1 MEFCNSVQKVDQNG
15 VVYRGVAFSVPLIR
29 KGKRKNNS
37 FKEKREYSP
46 KELKDY
52 SLEEL
57 KDYSVGELK
66 RDNKNKERAI
76 RRAKSSIRDYVK
88 TNVDLN
94 YFVTYTLDPK
104 IMDRYDSAAIYA
116 KVRAWL
122 SNGVARKGFKYV
134 LVPEKHKDGAW
145 HFHGFVN
152 VPLEWNYGY
161 SVCRCISPIGVISSP
176 GEVSVSPVGSSA
188 PPISASP
195 SSRDK
200 CINYVVSYVKKNMEK
215 FNGRYYLHSKNL
227 EKPFKIYSNVNFGD
241 IENCYC
247 MEIEGLGVKVKI
259 WDE

>member
-1 MEFCNSVQKVDQNG
+1 MEFYNSVQKVDQNG
-15 VVYRGVAFSVPLIR
+15 EVYRGVAFSLPLIR
-29 KGKRKNNS
+29 KGEGKNNS
-37 FKEKREYSP
+37 FEEVRNGSP
-46 KELKDY
+46 K
-52 SLEEL
+52 
-57 KDYSVGELK
+57 ELK

-104 IMDRYDSAAIYA
+104 LMDRYDSTAIYA

-161 SVCRCISPIGVISSP
+161 SLCRSIPPIGVISSSA
-176 GEVSVSPVGSSA
+176 EVSVSPIDS
-188 PPISASP
+188 SASP
-195 SSRDK
+195 ISVNSSSRDK
-200 CINYVVSYVKKNMEK
+200 CINYVVSYIKKNMEK

-227 EKPFKIYSNVNFGD
+227 DKPVKIYGNVNFPE

-247 MEIEGLGVKVKI
+247 MELEGLGVKVKI
-259 WDE
+259 WEK

>member
-1 MEFCNSVQKVDQNG
+1 MEVYNSVQRVDQNG
-15 VVYRGVAFSVPLIR
+15 EVYRGVAFSVPLIR
-29 KGKRKNNS
+29 KGEREKECSKRVKS
-37 FKEKREYSP
+37 S
-46 KELKDY
+46 
-52 SLEEL
+52 S
-57 KDYSVGELK
+57 SGVGSE
-66 RDNKNKERAI
+66 DNKNKERAI

-104 IMDRYDSAAIYA
+104 IMDRYDSIAIYSR
-116 KVRAWL
+116 VRDWL
-122 SNGVARKGFKYV
+122 SNRVRRNGFKYI
-134 LVPEKHKDGAW
+134 LVPERHKDGAW

-161 SVCRCISPIGVISSP
+161 SVCRCIPPIGVISSP
-176 GEVSVSPVGSSA
+176 GEVSVSSIGSSA
-188 PPISASP
+188 PPISVNS

-227 EKPFKIYSNVNFGD
+227 DKPGKIYGNVNFQD
-241 IENCYC
+241 IKNCYC
-247 MEIEGLGVKVKI
+247 MDIEGLGVKVKI

>member
-1 MEFCNSVQKVDQNG
+1 MEVYNSVQKVDQNG
-15 VVYRGVAFSVPLIR
+15 AVYRGVAFSVPLIR

-57 KDYSVGELK
+57 KDYSVEELK
-66 RDNKNKERAI
+66 RDNENKERAI

-104 IMDRYDSAAIYA
+104 IMDRYDSIAIYSR
-116 KVRAWL
+116 VRDWL
-122 SNGVARKGFKYV
+122 SNRVRRNGFKYI

-152 VPLEWNYGY
+152 VPLEWAYGY
-161 SVCRCISPIGVISSP
+161 SVCKPVPPIGVSSSP
-176 GEVSVSPVGSSA
+176 MGVSVSPIVSS
-188 PPISASP
+188 SSSK

-200 CINYVVSYVKKNMEK
+200 CINYMVSYVKKNMEK

-227 EKPFKIYSNVNFGD
+227 DKPVKIYGNVNFGD

-247 MEIEGLGVKVKI
+247 MELEGLGVKVKI

>member
-1 MEFCNSVQKVDQNG
+1 MEVYNSVQKVDQNG
-15 VVYRGVAFSVPLIR
+15 AVYRGVAFSVPLIR

-37 FKEKREYSP
+37 FKEKREYFS

-52 SLEEL
+52 SVE
-57 KDYSVGELK
+57 ELK

-116 KVRAWL
+116 KVRDWL
-122 SNGVARKGFKYV
+122 ANSVKRKGFKYI

-152 VPLEWNYGY
+152 FPLEWGYGY
-161 SVCRCISPIGVISSP
+161 SSCRCIAPIVGRAPSIGVSSP
-176 GEVSVSPVGSSA
+176 SIVTGI
-188 PPISASP
+188 PPISISP

-227 EKPFKIYSNVNFGD
+227 EKPFKIYGNVNFGD

>member
-1 MEFCNSVQKVDQNG
+1 MGALLWEGARVKFYNSVQKVDQSG
-15 VVYRGVAFSVPLIR
+15 AVYRGVAFSLPLIR
-29 KGKRKNNS
+29 RGEREEEPSKVLEFESLSKNNS
-37 FKEKREYSP
+37 SG
-46 KELKDY
+46 D
-52 SLEEL
+52 
-57 KDYSVGELK
+57 LK
-66 RDNKNKERAI
+66 RDNKNEERAI
-76 RRAKSSIRDYVK
+76 RRARTNIRDYVK

-104 IMDRYDSAAIYA
+104 LVDRYDSIAIYSR
-116 KVRAWL
+116 VRDWL
-122 SNGVARKGFKYV
+122 SNRVRRKGFKYI

-152 VPLEWNYGY
+152 VPLEWAYGY
-161 SVCRCISPIGVISSP
+161 SVCKPVPPIGVSSSP
-176 GEVSVSPVGSSA
+176 MGVSVSPIVSS
-188 PPISASP
+188 SSSK

-200 CINYVVSYVKKNMEK
+200 CINYMVSYVKKNMEK

-227 EKPFKIYSNVNFGD
+227 EKPFKIYGNVNFGD